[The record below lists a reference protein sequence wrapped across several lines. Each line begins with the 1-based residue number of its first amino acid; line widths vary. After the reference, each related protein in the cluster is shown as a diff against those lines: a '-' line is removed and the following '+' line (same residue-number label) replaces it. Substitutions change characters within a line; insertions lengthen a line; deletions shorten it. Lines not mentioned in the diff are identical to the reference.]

1 MSRSTSTVASRA
13 GVNPEWLA
21 KRVEDVIEPDLP
33 ICDPH
38 HHLWDFPAH
47 RYLLDQLIEDTE
59 DGHNVVS
66 TVFIECTAFYRA
78 DGPEHMKP
86 VGEVEFVNGVS
97 AMAASGRYGDDR
109 PCAAIVGRAD
119 LSLGAGAAEVLEAL
133 VLAGGGRKGGEGRFK
148 GIRHA
153 AGWDASEEVY
163 NSHTNPPEHL
173 YLDSKFREGF
183 KVLSG
188 MGLTF
193 EAWLY
198 HPQLA
203 DVASLAAA
211 FPDAKIVL
219 NHCGG
224 PLGIGP
230 YAGKQDE
237 YFADWQK
244 NIRAIAAASENT
256 YIKVGGIGMRVN
268 GHGFNDMPEPP
279 SSEHLANV
287 WRPWMETCI
296 EAFGPKRSMFE
307 SNFPVDKVSGSYRTY
322 WNAFKRIASGAS
334 ADEKRWLFHDAA
346 HTFYGLETLGQGKR

>member
-1 MSRSTSTVASRA
+1 MNAKQASTVASRA
-13 GVNPEWLA
+13 GINKEWLA
-21 KRVEDVIEPDLP
+21 KRVEDVLKPDLP

-47 RYLLDQLIEDTE
+47 RYLLDELLVDTE
-59 DGHNVVS
+59 GGHNVTS

-86 VGEVEFVNGVS
+86 VGEVEFVNGGS

-109 PCAAIVGRAD
+109 PCSAIVGTAN
-119 LSLGAGAAEVLEAL
+119 LELGAAVEEVLAAEII
-133 VLAGGGRKGGEGRFK
+133 AGGGTKGGEGRFK

-153 AGWDASEEVY
+153 AGWDKSEDIY

-173 YLDSKFREGF
+173 YLDGKFREGF
-183 KVLSG
+183 KTLTG

-230 YAGKQDE
+230 YTGKQDE

-244 NIRAIAAASENT
+244 NIRAIGAASENT
-256 YIKVGGIGMRVN
+256 YIKVGGLGMRVN
-268 GHGFNDMPEPP
+268 GNNFQDLPEPP
-279 SSEHLANV
+279 SSEHLAGV
-287 WRPWMETCI
+287 WKPWMETCI

-307 SNFPVDKVSGSYRTY
+307 SNFPVDNVSGSYRTY
-322 WNAFKRIASGAS
+322 WNAFKRVASGAS
-334 ADEKRWLFHDAA
+334 ADEKAWLFHDAA
-346 HTFYGLETLGQGKR
+346 TTFYGIK

>member
-1 MSRSTSTVASRA
+1 MSNTTSTVASRA
-13 GVNPEWLA
+13 GVNEEWLA
-21 KRVEDVIEPDLP
+21 KRVEDVLEPDLP

-47 RYLLDQLIEDTE
+47 RYLLDQLREDTE

-78 DGPEHMKP
+78 QGPEHLKP
-86 VGEVEFVNGVS
+86 VGEVEFVNGVA
-97 AMAASGRYGDDR
+97 AMAASGRYGDAR

-119 LSLGAGAAEVLEAL
+119 LNLPEAQVREALEAL

-153 AGWDASEEVY
+153 AGWDPAPEVH
-163 NSHTNPPEHL
+163 NSHTNPPEGR
-173 YLDSKFREGF
+173 YLCDDFRRGF
-183 KVLSG
+183 KILAG
-188 MGLTF
+188 MNLTF
-193 EAWLY
+193 EAWVY
-198 HPQLA
+198 HPQLP
-203 DVASLAAA
+203 DVAALASA

-224 PLGIGP
+224 PLGVGA
-230 YAGKQDE
+230 YQGKQEE
-237 YFADWQK
+237 YFADWQR
-244 NIRAIAAASENT
+244 NIRAIAAASENV
-256 YIKVGGIGMRVN
+256 YVKVGGIGMKVN
-268 GHGFNDMPEPP
+268 GRNFHDLPEPP
-279 SSEHLANV
+279 SSEHLADV

-296 EAFGPKRSMFE
+296 EAFGPKRAMFE

-346 HTFYGLETLGQGKR
+346 ATFYGLETLNK